1 MLKTIIYIILILTL
15 LSLEESGLPGKIF
28 LNPYLCLTVFFALSR
43 DKLAII
49 WPILGGITFDYF
61 SIFRFPVFTLSFI
74 GTFLVIKFI
83 SEKIMVL
90 KNVTSLGIFS
100 FGGIFIYN
108 FIFLFLN
115 IITYLFKIENILI
128 IFNRDY
134 FLHIFSNII
143 FTFFLLLIFR
153 KKYDRSIFYH

>member
-1 MLKTIIYIILILTL
+1 
-15 LSLEESGLPGKIF
+15 
-28 LNPYLCLTVFFALSR
+28 
-43 DKLAII
+43 
-49 WPILGGITFDYF
+49 
-61 SIFRFPVFTLSFI
+61 
-74 GTFLVIKFI
+74 LVIKFI

-90 KNVTSLGIFS
+90 KNITSLGIFS